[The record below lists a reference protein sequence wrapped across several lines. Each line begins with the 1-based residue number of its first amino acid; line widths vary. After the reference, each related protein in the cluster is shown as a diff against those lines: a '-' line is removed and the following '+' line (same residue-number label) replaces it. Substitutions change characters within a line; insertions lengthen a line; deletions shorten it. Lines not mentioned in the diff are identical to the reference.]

1 MNVYEPMKTS
11 PVFEML
17 CYFTR
22 RINANSVSARVA
34 ELIRSMPSKAA
45 KINQA
50 AERAL
55 RIEAELDKRIE
66 TDDEAYR
73 ALFKRF
79 DLNTTKDYL
88 SHTPAYMLIGS
99 TLLEDPSL
107 SVQELREAVLKLPD
121 DMRMFS
127 ITINQVNQYVYLD
140 SPHDASAFMRQVDL
154 ANLPSEGKWACIDCY
169 LHFEERLEAL
179 AELLEK
185 GVEVYNDVIKGI
197 DVAPDYGVDTGDK
210 DAFVKA
216 LSEVSSVSFDAT
228 SELALY
234 GSDMLFSSFIFSI
247 ITHDGDEDHPDE
259 WQQSS
264 AITGFSKFKI
274 RSIEQESCGSVDM
287 AEGLRAISDPSRL
300 EILKILSERSVYGK
314 ELCAMLDLT
323 PGTVSKHITKLVNAG
338 LVDCRIDS
346 IRAYYSLNKGN
357 AYALLKTLDR
367 TILGDWEP

>member
-55 RIEAELDKRIE
+55 RIEAELDKQIE
-66 TDDEAYR
+66 TDDEAYS

-79 DLNTTKDYL
+79 NTQTTKDIFT
-88 SHTPAYMLIGS
+88 HTAAFMLIGS
-99 TLLEDPSL
+99 TLMENPALGVRELSDKILSL
-107 SVQELREAVLKLPD
+107 DEKQ
-121 DMRMFS
+121 RMFAIS
-127 ITINQVNQYVYLD
+127 LYQANQYVYLD
-140 SPHDASAFMRQVDL
+140 GPGDHAAFMRQVDL
-154 ANLPSEGKWACIDCY
+154 ANLPPEGKWACIDCY
-169 LHFEERLEAL
+169 LHFEDRLEAL
-179 AELLEK
+179 VELLEK

-197 DVAPDYGVDTGDK
+197 DVAPDYGVDTCDK
-210 DAFVKA
+210 DVFVKA
-216 LSEVSSVSFDAT
+216 LSEVSAVTFDSSAD
-228 SELALY
+228 LILY